1 MKRYRIEVN
10 GKVYEVKVEEIK
22 EIPSPAPAPASIPS
36 LAVKSAP
43 KPVESLKL
51 EPPKVEP
58 LRIEPPKVEAKP
70 VPKAEESTPPAD
82 GGILSPM
89 QGTVV
94 QVKVKAGDVV
104 KKGDVIAIIE
114 AMKMENDVRSHRS
127 GVVKAVHVTVGQTV
141 SPNTLL
147 AVIE

>member
-22 EIPSPAPAPASIPS
+22 EGASPAASPRPAE
-36 LAVKSAP
+36 V
-43 KPVESLKL
+43 LKL
-51 EPPKVEP
+51 EPPKIEP
-58 LRIEPPKVEAKP
+58 LKIETKIEPPKIETKP
-70 VPKAEESTPPAD
+70 ILEKAEETD

-94 QVKVKAGDVV
+94 QVRVKAGDVV

-114 AMKMENDVRSHRS
+114 AMKMENDVRSHRA

>member
-1 MKRYRIEVN
+1 MKRYKIEVN

-22 EIPSPAPAPASIPS
+22 EGISPSPSAAVSAPK
-36 LAVKSAP
+36 VGAP

-51 EPPKVEP
+51 EPPK
-58 LRIEPPKVEAKP
+58 IEPPKIEAKLT
-70 VPKAEESTPPAD
+70 PKAEESTAPVD

-94 QVKVKAGDVV
+94 QVRVKAGDVV

-114 AMKMENDVRSHRS
+114 AMKMENDVRSHRA

>member
-22 EIPSPAPAPASIPS
+22 EGISTSPLAAVSAPK
-36 LAVKSAP
+36 VGAP

-51 EPPKVEP
+51 EPPK
-58 LRIEPPKVEAKP
+58 IEPPKIEAKLA
-70 VPKAEESTPPAD
+70 PKAEESTAPVD

-94 QVKVKAGDVV
+94 QVRVKAGDVV

-114 AMKMENDVRSHRS
+114 AMKMENDVRSHRA